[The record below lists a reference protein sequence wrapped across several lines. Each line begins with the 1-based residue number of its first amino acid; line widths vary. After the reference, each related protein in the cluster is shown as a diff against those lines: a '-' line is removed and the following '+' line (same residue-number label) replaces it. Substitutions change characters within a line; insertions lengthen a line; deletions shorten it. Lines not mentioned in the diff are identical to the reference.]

1 MNTATHLIVIIGIRR
16 TINMLKISTMS
27 GKLKGFKALNT
38 NTLSNDFCVKM
49 YNSGKNDV
57 ICTFCYSHRMLN
69 TYRKSC
75 VDPWQNNSD
84 LLSKSLLKDYQIPRI
99 TESEFR
105 FHGHGE
111 LINRT
116 HLRNLALIAEH
127 NSHCN
132 FALWTKRRNIVREV
146 FEDQERPFN
155 LILIYSN
162 PVIDK
167 VMRKPPKRFDK
178 VFNNV
183 NSPTDGENCT
193 GQKCK
198 DCLACYEFNDTN
210 VIIERKK

>member
-1 MNTATHLIVIIGIRR
+1 MGAIPQVIKPLSD
-16 TINMLKISTMS
+16 MLKISTMS

-84 LLSKSLLKDYQIPRI
+84 LLSKSLLKDYQLPRI
-99 TESEFR
+99 KDSEFR

-111 LINRT
+111 LINSK
-116 HLRNLALIAEH
+116 HLKNFVLIVEH
-127 NSHCN
+127 NPKCN
-132 FALWTKRRNIVREV
+132 FALWTKRKNIVRAV
-146 FEDQERPFN
+146 FKKQERPNN
-155 LILIYSN
+155 LILVYSN
-162 PVIDK
+162 PIIDK
-167 VMRKPPKRFDK
+167 VMKKPPKGFDK

>member
-1 MNTATHLIVIIGIRR
+1 MSALPQVIKPLSD
-16 TINMLKISTMS
+16 TLKISIMS

-49 YNSGKNDV
+49 YNSGNKEI
-57 ICTFCYSHRMLN
+57 ICTFCYSHNMLN

-75 VDPWQNNSD
+75 IDPWQNNSD
-84 LLSKSLLKDYQIPRI
+84 ILSKSLLKEYQLPRI
-99 TESEFR
+99 KESEFR

-111 LINRT
+111 LINSK
-116 HLRNLALIAEH
+116 HLKNFVLIAKH

-132 FALWTKRRNIVREV
+132 FALWTKRKDIVRAV
-146 FEDQERPFN
+146 FKNQPVPFN
-155 LILIYSN
+155 LILVYSN
-162 PVIDK
+162 PKIDSVIK
-167 VMRKPPKRFDK
+167 SPPKWFDK

-183 NSPTDGENCT
+183 SKPHSDENCT

-210 VIIERKK
+210 VIIERVK

>member
-1 MNTATHLIVIIGIRR
+1 
-16 TINMLKISTMS
+16 MLKISTMS

-57 ICTFCYSHRMLN
+57 ICTFCYSHNMLN

-75 VDPWQNNSD
+75 VKPWQNNSD
-84 LLSKSLLKDYQIPRI
+84 ILSKLLLKEYEIPRI

-116 HLRNLALIAEH
+116 HLKNFALIAEH

-132 FALWTKRRNIVREV
+132 FALWTKRKNIVREV
-146 FEDQERPFN
+146 FENQPVPFN

-162 PVIDK
+162 PKIDSVIK
-167 VMRKPPKRFDK
+167 SPPKWFDK

-183 NSPTDGENCT
+183 SKPHSDENCT

-210 VIIERKK
+210 VIIERVK